1 MTAKLGSNIKS
12 IVDALVFSNSW
23 ISLAALSI
31 YCSTKL
37 VLELPMVFHEGLL
50 VFSATLIG
58 YTILKLKGLNFD
70 GNKSLFDLWMRRN
83 KNSVY
88 ALLFIAVLSL
98 LYTLSQVSFPQLVV
112 LSFTVLISLIYMG
125 IERFSLRSF
134 WFFKTQLVAFV
145 WAVFILGIA
154 LVDVWMSFQFTG
166 LFIWFSAIFF
176 LILSLTIPF
185 EIRDWEVDN
194 LALKLKTIPMV
205 FGLKGTLILSIVHLV
220 LALLL
225 FLLFSPA
232 TITLITLLIV
242 AGIVIYSLN
251 QDSPEWKYTL
261 LIDGLI
267 ILVYPLLLLGSMLF

>member
-1 MTAKLGSNIKS
+1 M
-12 IVDALVFSNSW
+12 
-23 ISLAALSI
+23 AALSI

-154 LVDVWMSFQFTG
+154 LADVWMSFQFTG

-176 LILSLTIPF
+176 L
-185 EIRDWEVDN
+185 
-194 LALKLKTIPMV
+194 V
-205 FGLKGTLILSIVHLV
+205 FLFIFPGAKSVFVPGRLYKFQRKSV
-220 LALLL
+220 LR
-225 FLLFSPA
+225 
-232 TITLITLLIV
+232 
-242 AGIVIYSLN
+242 
-251 QDSPEWKYTL
+251 
-261 LIDGLI
+261 
-267 ILVYPLLLLGSMLF
+267 